1 MIAFIIWIVGL
12 VLSIKAALEI
22 FQFEGD
28 LLKKVLFIVLVLC
41 FSWIG
46 LAVYYLFA
54 RDKMA
59 QWVK

>member
-1 MIAFIIWIVGL
+1 MTGLIIWIVGL

-22 FQFEGD
+22 YRLEGD
-28 LLKKVLFIVLVLC
+28 FIKKVLFIVLVLC
-41 FSWIG
+41 CSWIG

-54 RDKMA
+54 REKMV

>member
-22 FQFEGD
+22 FQLEGD

>member
-22 FQFEGD
+22 FQLEGD
-28 LLKKVLFIVLVLC
+28 LIKKVLFIVLVLC

-59 QWVK
+59 EWVK

>member
-1 MIAFIIWIVGL
+1 MIAFICWIIGL

-22 FQFEGD
+22 YHLEGD
-28 LLKKVLFIVLVLC
+28 FIKKVLFIVLVLIC
-41 FSWIG
+41 SWIG